1 MLGAGQE
8 AGREGTTRLFYVVA
22 AEEFVEAG
30 SPQIF
35 YGVVQLGWND

>member
-22 AEEFVEAG
+22 AEEFVEAA
-30 SPQIF
+30 PLRF
-35 YGVVQLGWND
+35 FTGWSN